1 MTEPGVAEGGR
12 KRGGSSS
19 SDDDSDS
26 GRDGL
31 FPSSGPDRATKRTK
45 GGESSSRIRN
55 SQSGHSLLLSEHDG
69 GRIYIS
75 GQFSPTLTSLG
86 AALAPVFG
94 YDLNVPS
101 SAEATNNI
109 GINDLKVIVG
119 QLIMSTVMD
128 ASHGPD
134 IAGELLHRL
143 MFGLATATGGRAA
156 VSSESCPPCLESE
169 ALSDGR
175 CGDLVG
181 IGAKALATKF
191 QERYPGE
198 KTYPCVL
205 EDLPLVLGK
214 IGSHWSDDLV
224 PVPRRVMDVLK
235 RGGYLDLKRT
245 DVELWYR
252 EVTCYKTLA
261 AASED
266 ADVAQVETA
275 LCMCSLE
282 QRWRAL
288 KDKTAASGTTE
299 DVASS
304 KILLYLKAG
313 PGDEGASAIGDC
325 PYAQYVRIAL
335 EEKGV
340 PYVLK
345 PCTLYNKPLWLVQQ
359 YGGALPAISHGTEQ
373 YVESEICAQYIDF
386 FFSQSSLTPHEM
398 EDIRAAKEAS
408 CGIFPSLGRYLTHT
422 PDHDEV
428 AEKYRADLEKALGRL
443 EQYLASRHGS
453 GDGEAGP
460 YLVGDG
466 RQFSLV
472 DASLA
477 PKLYH
482 MHIGLQWFKDISTK
496 DMAGRFPLVYRY
508 MKAVFTRP
516 SVKKTMPKSTVVVW
530 GWTNARSSNE

>member
-12 KRGGSSS
+12 KRGGSS
-19 SDDDSDS
+19 DDSDS

-31 FPSSGPDRATKRTK
+31 FPSSGQDRLATKRTK
-45 GGESSSRIRN
+45 GGESSRIRN

-69 GRIYIS
+69 GRICIS
-75 GQFSPTLTSLG
+75 GQFSPALTSLG
-86 AALAPVFG
+86 ATLSPVFG

-101 SAEATNNI
+101 SAEATKI
-109 GINDLKVIVG
+109 GINDLKAIVG

-128 ASHGPD
+128 ASHRPD

-143 MFGLATATGGRAA
+143 MFGLATATDGKAA

-175 CGDLVG
+175 YGDIVG

-198 KTYPCVL
+198 KKYPCVL
-205 EDLPLVLGK
+205 EDLPFVLSK
-214 IGSHWSDDLV
+214 IGSHRSDDLV

-245 DVELWYR
+245 DVGLWYQK
-252 EVTCYKTLA
+252 VTCYKTLA

-266 ADVAQVETA
+266 ADDTQAETA
-275 LCMCSLE
+275 LCDAGMCSLE

-288 KDKTAASGTTE
+288 KDKKAASGTTE

-313 PGDEGASAIGDC
+313 PGDEGASALGDC
-325 PYAQYVRIAL
+325 PYAQYVRIVL
-335 EEKGV
+335 EEKDVG
-340 PYVLK
+340 YVLK

-386 FFSQSSLTPHEM
+386 FFSQSSLTPHGM

-408 CGIFPSLGRYLTHT
+408 SGIFPSLARYLTHT

-443 EQYLASRHGS
+443 EQYLALRHGS

-516 SVKKTMPKSTVVVW
+516 SVKKTMPKSTVIVW

>member
-1 MTEPGVAEGGR
+1 MADPWVAEGGR
-12 KRGGSSS
+12 KRSAIR
-19 SDDDSDS
+19 SDDS

-31 FPSSGPDRATKRTK
+31 FPSIGQDRAKRTK
-45 GGESSSRIRN
+45 GESSSRIHN
-55 SQSGHSLLLSEHDG
+55 SQSGGHSLLLAEQDG

-75 GQFSPTLTSLG
+75 GQFSPVLTSLG
-86 AALAPVFG
+86 ATLTPVFG

-101 SAEATNNI
+101 SDEAKI

-119 QLIMSTVMD
+119 QLIMSIVMD
-128 ASHGPD
+128 ASHRPD

-143 MFGLATATGGRAA
+143 MFGLATTEGKAA

-175 CGDLVG
+175 YGDIVG

-198 KTYPCVL
+198 KKYPCVL
-205 EDLPLVLGK
+205 EDLPYVLSK
-214 IGSHWSDDLV
+214 IGSHRSDDLV

-245 DVELWYR
+245 DAALWYKK
-252 EVTCYKTLA
+252 VTCYKTLA

-266 ADVAQVETA
+266 ADDAQVETV
-275 LCMCSLE
+275 LCDAGLCSLE

-288 KDKTAASGTTE
+288 KDKKAE
-299 DVASS
+299 DAS
-304 KILLYLKAG
+304 KILLYFKAG
-313 PGDEGASAIGDC
+313 PGDEGATAIGDC

-345 PCTLYNKPLWLVQQ
+345 PSTLYNKPLWLVQK
-359 YGGALPAISHGTEQ
+359 YGGALPAIVHGTEQ

-386 FFSQSSLTPHEM
+386 FFSQSSLTPHGM

-408 CGIFPSLGRYLTHT
+408 GAIFPALARYLTHT

-443 EQYLASRHGS
+443 EQYFVLRRGS
-453 GDGEAGP
+453 GDGEVGP
-460 YLVGDG
+460 YIVGDG

-482 MHIGLQWFKDISTK
+482 MHIGLQWFKDVSTK
-496 DMAGRFPLVYRY
+496 DMAVKFPRVYRY
-508 MKAVFTRP
+508 MKAAFTRP

-530 GWTNARSSNE
+530 GWTNARSSNEE